1 MESYGRVGTLGM
13 AWLRRIYHE
22 RPDRLQHLL
31 AGLSALVQSHTAAM
45 QMASYG
51 ARAGARGAR
60 GADVAMT
67 AAT

>member
-1 MESYGRVGTLGM
+1 METYGRVGAMGM
-13 AWLRRIYHE
+13 AWLRRLYHD
-22 RPDRLQHLL
+22 RPERLQLLL

-51 ARAGARGAR
+51 ARAVRGAR